1 MLWFQLVQDVVFS
14 IVIRKGCYD
23 MEKIYEILENIR
35 PEFDFRHSADF
46 IEDGFLDSF
55 DVVSLVSELESK
67 YDCLIDALDI
77 LPENFN
83 NIDNII
89 AVVKKNGGRI

>member
-1 MLWFQLVQDVVFS
+1 MQDVVFS
-14 IVIRKGCYD
+14 IVIKKGCYD

-55 DVVSLVSELESK
+55 DVVSLVSDLESE

-83 NIDNII
+83 TIDNII